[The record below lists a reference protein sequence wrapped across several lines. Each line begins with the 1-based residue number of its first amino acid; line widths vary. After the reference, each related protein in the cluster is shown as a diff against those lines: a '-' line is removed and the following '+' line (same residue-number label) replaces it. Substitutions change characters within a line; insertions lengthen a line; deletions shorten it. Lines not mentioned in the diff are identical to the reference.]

1 MNPFPDNHPNSRR
14 DYQSPNGLENLN
26 APSDPEIEDEYF
38 QEQDPRVVKQ
48 IRRSFLFLTV
58 VGLVVGVFVA
68 AGVLY
73 ILNRFDIDAQPGNP
87 PLENVQ

>member
-1 MNPFPDNHPNSRR
+1 MNPFPDNNPNSRR

-26 APSDPEIEDEYF
+26 APSDSEIEDEYF

-58 VGLVVGVFVA
+58 VGLVVGLFVA
-68 AGVLY
+68 AAVLY
-73 ILNRFDIDAQPGNP
+73 ILNRFDINAQPGNP
-87 PLENVQ
+87 PLENLQ